1 MKICVYSSSSE
12 GLEESYFQEA
22 KILGK
27 LLAEKQ
33 YDLVYGAGDL
43 GLMGAC
49 ARSTFESGGK
59 VIGVIP
65 EALNRKGIVFENCQQ
80 LHVTKTMRERKAIME
95 DSADAFIALP
105 GGYGT
110 LEELL
115 EVITLKQLQYHKKP
129 IVILNTNDFY
139 GKLLSFFEQ
148 IISLKFAK
156 EVCREFYYVASDS
169 KDALRYIEE
178 FKPSTY
184 GEKWFT

>member
-12 GLEESYFQEA
+12 ALEESFFQEA
-22 KILGK
+22 RLLGK
-27 LLAEKQ
+27 LLAQKQ
-33 YDLVYGAGDL
+33 YDLVFGAGDL

-49 ARSTFESGGK
+49 ARSTLESGGN

-65 EALNRKGIVFENCQQ
+65 EALNRKGIVFEKCQE

-110 LEELL
+110 VEELL
-115 EVITLKQLQYHKKP
+115 EIITLRQLQYHKKP
-129 IVILNTNDFY
+129 IVILNTNNYY
-139 GKLLSFFEQ
+139 GKLLSFFDQ
-148 IISLKFAK
+148 IISLNFAK
-156 EVCREFYYVASDS
+156 EVCREFYYVA
-169 KDALRYIEE
+169 KNPKEAIRYIEE
-178 FKPSTY
+178 FKPREY